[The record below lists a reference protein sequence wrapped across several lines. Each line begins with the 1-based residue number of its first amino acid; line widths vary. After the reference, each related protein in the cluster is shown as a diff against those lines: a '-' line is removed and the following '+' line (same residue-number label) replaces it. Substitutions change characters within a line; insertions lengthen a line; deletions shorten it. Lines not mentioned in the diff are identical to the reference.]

1 MEKIEDKFLVRSDE
15 LSDFI
20 ERNNIS
26 MDNSLSVFIVAV
38 MYFQEKGVVNGERYL
53 WVYQSGD
60 RSELVLANV
69 NGKLARH
76 MGEAMGYVGHRTDN
90 LDPQDERLRFHNY
103 ERIQVKNERDEPL
116 TTYEEIYASND
127 TIGKRT
133 SLAK

>member
-60 RSELVLANV
+60 RRYQLFAFQRKSE
-69 NGKLARH
+69 
-76 MGEAMGYVGHRTDN
+76 VGHPRAG
-90 LDPQDERLRFHNY
+90 R
-103 ERIQVKNERDEPL
+103 
-116 TTYEEIYASND
+116 
-127 TIGKRT
+127 
-133 SLAK
+133 